1 MAFDDRTGSRPVT
14 EGELPVREVRN
25 AKPVSQVVGG
35 GLVVIGGLGIWL
47 AGVLSAGS
55 GDGSSILFASF
66 FAIFALIQGV
76 RLLSWKRRSKPTA
89 LMRVQAADV
98 LPGVLPLVVFA
109 STILSVPRI
118 ADLDPPLWWMAG
130 LVLAGATVSV
140 VPEEKAVLL
149 EIPALRRGR
158 YLDWL
163 RWQNFGAGTLGQS
176 VLFAGMFFTSPR
188 PPESVTPLIVVL
200 AAAQAAVSVWRIVEH
215 RQFAKAGVHLSG
227 LQVSWLRVI
236 HIRRGHEAAVR
247 ELRTMYPKIGPW
259 HAETVIENLYRTR
272 EEPPDAT

>member
-1 MAFDDRTGSRPVT
+1 MAFDDRTGSLPIR
-14 EGELPVREVRN
+14 EGELPVRVVRN

-35 GLVVIGGLGIWL
+35 GLLVAGGLGIWL

-55 GDGSSILFASF
+55 GDGSSVLFAFF

-76 RLLSWKRRSKPTA
+76 LLLSWNRRSKPTA

-109 STILSVPRI
+109 STILSVPHI
-118 ADLDPPLWWMAG
+118 ADPGHPLWWMAG

-149 EIPALRRGR
+149 EIPPLRRGR

-163 RWQNFGAGTLGQS
+163 D
-176 VLFAGMFFTSPR
+176 
-188 PPESVTPLIVVL
+188 
-200 AAAQAAVSVWRIVEH
+200 
-215 RQFAKAGVHLSG
+215 
-227 LQVSWLRVI
+227 
-236 HIRRGHEAAVR
+236 
-247 ELRTMYPKIGPW
+247 
-259 HAETVIENLYRTR
+259 TVIENLYRTR
-272 EEPPDAT
+272 EEPPDATKS

>member
-1 MAFDDRTGSRPVT
+1 MIARGRALSGR
-14 EGELPVREVRN
+14 GELPVREVRN

-35 GLVVIGGLGIWL
+35 GLVVTGGLGIWL
-47 AGVLSAGS
+47 ASVLSAGS

-76 RLLSWKRRSKPTA
+76 LLLSWNRRSKPTA

-118 ADLDPPLWWMAG
+118 ADLDPPLWWIAG

-140 VPEEKAVLL
+140 VPEEKAVLW
-149 EIPALRRGR
+149 EIPPLRRGR

-188 PPESVTPLIVVL
+188 PPEVVTPLIVVL

>member
-1 MAFDDRTGSRPVT
+1 MHS
-14 EGELPVREVRN
+14 
-25 AKPVSQVVGG
+25 S
-35 GLVVIGGLGIWL
+35 L
-47 AGVLSAGS
+47 AGRGLAGS

-76 RLLSWKRRSKPTA
+76 LLLSWNRRSKPTA

-149 EIPALRRGR
+149 EIPPLRRGR

-188 PPESVTPLIVVL
+188 PPEVVTPLIVVL
-200 AAAQAAVSVWRIVEH
+200 AAAQAAVSVWRMVEH

-236 HIRRGHEAAVR
+236 NIRRGHEAAVR

>member
-1 MAFDDRTGSRPVT
+1 MAFDDRTGSRPVR

-35 GLVVIGGLGIWL
+35 GLVLTGGLGIWL

-55 GDGSSILFASF
+55 GDGSSILFAFF

-76 RLLSWKRRSKPTA
+76 LLLSWNRRSSPTA

-109 STILSVPRI
+109 STILSVPSI

-149 EIPALRRGR
+149 AIPPLRRGR

-188 PPESVTPLIVVL
+188 PPEVVTPLIVVL
-200 AAAQAAVSVWRIVEH
+200 AAAQAAVSVWRIVEQ

-236 HIRRGHEAAVR
+236 HIKRGHEAAVR

-259 HAETVIENLYRTR
+259 HAETVIENLYRIR